1 MSKASFQPGQ
11 TVWLETAGR
20 ECEIREFLSSG
31 SQGEV
36 YHCSFNNRD
45 CILKWYFPRHAT
57 AERRA
62 MLSRVIR
69 KEPPSESFI
78 WPVDLALHQ
87 GHPSFGY
94 ITPSRDVRF
103 RSFGELLSRRVDPT
117 FHALTT
123 AGLCLADAFMRLH
136 IAGFC
141 HSRISLQN
149 LFLDPHTGEISLSE
163 NDDLVPDGEPWHGG
177 IGAPRFLAPELI
189 RGKTGPSVA
198 TDHHT
203 LAVLLFLML
212 MVHHPLEGRQESE
225 IHCFDLEA
233 RRKVY
238 GSQPLFIFDAK
249 NLSNRPVP
257 GLQDNALLFWNF
269 YPAYVRDIFHRA
281 FTDGLR
287 DPQSRV
293 GENEWRSLFIRDAR
307 PDLLLRLVRRR
318 KFSLRR
324 RQFPR
329 AAARA
334 GLLGLPPAAPGAPAD
349 TARAS
354 RRHPQPGHGALLAS
368 PRRRPASRFLRRS
381 WPRCRR
387 IRPAPTSGA

>member
-1 MSKASFQPGQ
+1 
-11 TVWLETAGR
+11 
-20 ECEIREFLSSG
+20 
-31 SQGEV
+31 
-36 YHCSFNNRD
+36 
-45 CILKWYFPRHAT
+45 
-57 AERRA
+57 

-293 GENEWRSLFIRDAR
+293 GENEWRSLFIRMRDQIYYCDSCGAESFLSDGGNSPGPPPAQDCWACHQPLPAPLR
-307 PDLLLRLVRRR
+307 IRLVHHAVILNQDTVLY
-318 KFSLRR
+318 SHHLD
-324 RQFPR
+324 
-329 AAARA
+329 A
-334 GLLGLPPAAPGAPAD
+334 G
-349 TARAS
+349 
-354 RRHPQPGHGALLAS
+354 RRHDFSQIMAEMSPHPTRSDIWGLKNVSATTWTGISPNGKSISIPSGKSLSLIPGV
-368 PRRRPASRFLRRS
+368 
-381 WPRCRR
+381 R
-387 IRPAPTSGA
+387 IRFGNVEGTVL